1 MLALQPKAMPIFLQC
16 RTPSTA
22 LALDT
27 RLSAALSLSHS
38 STLSPEPLFTSH
50 QMHFDPIDFL
60 VKLITTLAI
69 FAVWNVPALFDL
81 IWP

>member
-1 MLALQPKAMPIFLQC
+1 V
-16 RTPSTA
+16 TPLNVPA
-22 LALDT
+22 LAT
-27 RLSAALSLSHS
+27 RPSGELSLSHFSTLHLELS
-38 STLSPEPLFTSH
+38 STSL

-60 VKLITTLAI
+60 VKLITTLAV